1 MVKSIPSCIA
11 NHLYKSLRQSWYKS
25 PANHFC
31 SIKDL
36 KCTHSFKTP
45 QIDKINE
52 LNTSK
57 ALIKY
62 GSHQEERQ

>member
-1 MVKSIPSCIA
+1 MVKSLPSCIA
-11 NHLYKSLRQSWYKS
+11 NHLYKSLTQSWYKS
-25 PANHFC
+25 PANHFR
-31 SIKDL
+31 S
-36 KCTHSFKTP
+36 
-45 QIDKINE
+45 KINE

>member
-1 MVKSIPSCIA
+1 MVKSLPSCIA
-11 NHLYKSLRQSWYKS
+11 NHLYKS
-25 PANHFC
+25 PANHFR
-31 SIKDL
+31 S
-36 KCTHSFKTP
+36 
-45 QIDKINE
+45 KINE